1 MARDMPPIARAAQ
14 CAVLRTG
21 TAQMQYRCVEWDDLR
36 YVLAVARTG
45 SALRAAKLLN
55 VNQTT
60 VLRRLDAFEE
70 TLGIPLF
77 ERQKSGQ
84 TLTLAGKTVVAA
96 AERMEQEALGIE
108 SALAAQQRSLSG
120 SVRVTTSE
128 TIAARI
134 VAPSLREFQK
144 LHPGVSVEV
153 IISDER
159 LDIARGDADV
169 ALRANS
175 RPEGAGIVAR
185 RMPDAEWT
193 VYCSRGYAAERG
205 APANRDEI
213 PGHDIVG
220 MEGRMA
226 TLPGWQWLAAS
237 APQTQIRCR
246 CNSLTNLVVNLK
258 AGLGVGALPTLI
270 GDMEPELQRCF
281 APPQELNAE
290 MWLIVREE
298 VKTHP
303 HVRAYTDFLACYVRD
318 TASAR
323 S

>member
-1 MARDMPPIARAAQ
+1 MRSLART
-14 CAVLRTG
+14 CCENAVSIP
-21 TAQMQYRCVEWDDLR
+21 VEWDDLR
-36 YVLAVARTG
+36 YVLAVARAG
-45 SALRAAKLLN
+45 SALRAARDLG

-60 VLRRLDAFEE
+60 VIRRLDALEE
-70 TLGIPLF
+70 KLGIQLF
-77 ERQKSGQ
+77 DRQRSGN
-84 TLTLAGKTVVAA
+84 TLTAAGRTVAEA
-96 AERMEQEALGIE
+96 AERMEQEAKGLE
-108 SALAAQQRSLSG
+108 SALAAQQRSLTG

-144 LHPGVSVEV
+144 LHPGVSVEM

-193 VYCSRGYAAERG
+193 IYCSRGYAAERG
-205 APANRDEI
+205 APKCRDEI

-226 TLPGWQWLAAS
+226 TLPGWLWLAAS

-246 CNSLTNLVVNLK
+246 SNSLTNLVVNLK

-281 APPQELNAE
+281 EPPQELNAE

-298 VKTHP
+298 VKAHP

-318 TASAR
+318 VALAR
-323 S
+323 V

>member
-1 MARDMPPIARAAQ
+1 
-14 CAVLRTG
+14 
-21 TAQMQYRCVEWDDLR
+21 MQYRPVEWDDLR

-60 VLRRLDAFEE
+60 VLRRLDALEE
-70 TLGIPLF
+70 KLGVPLF

-84 TLTLAGKTVVAA
+84 VLTPAGKTVAAA
-96 AERMEQEALGIE
+96 AERMEQEALGVE
-108 SALAAQQRSLSG
+108 SALAAQQRSLTG

-134 VAPSLREFQK
+134 VAPSMREFQK

-193 VYCSRGYAAERG
+193 IYCSRGYAAERG
-205 APANRDEI
+205 APANREAI

-237 APQTQIRCR
+237 APQTQLRCR
-246 CNSLTNLVVNLK
+246 SNSLTNLVVSLK

-270 GDMEPELQRCF
+270 GDIEPELQRCF
-281 APPQELNAE
+281 APPPELNAE

-298 VKTHP
+298 VKAHP
-303 HVRAYTDFLACYVRD
+303 HVRAYTDFLACYIRD
-318 TASAR
+318 TALAR
-323 S
+323 A